1 MSERG
6 YSGSALAA
14 HGRAFK
20 LQRHLRG
27 LTLLEL
33 MVALALGLLVSGGII
48 ALFSATSQTSR
59 VQAALSRVQENGRFA
74 MGRMEADLRMAGA
87 LFRQTAGT
95 QNWMP
100 QTQSALLPHNA
111 ILVNATSFVLRDM
124 GTETG
129 RLPGWTATEVYPLS
143 AAYFMRGYECGTGT
157 CVPAVPTGSNGFP
170 VAGTAVGN
178 RVVGTDALTIKYV
191 RGIGWSYAVPANAT
205 GYGAAFLVDM
215 TSGDGNFNFVTNDL
229 VLVSD
234 CSGSSPMVFRA
245 AVVGAT
251 ITPAPGSLIEPGRLR
266 PGTGQASCD
275 ARLFNFSRDFVSVS
289 YWLQL
294 AADTNPD
301 AVGRLIPT
309 LMRAENGVAQ
319 EVAQGVERLDFLYG
333 VAVMS
338 NGGMAYLDATQVSAS
353 SNAANCP
360 PPSSDFA
367 RTYVAPFTWREPSCL
382 WRSLRSI
389 EAHGLFNTVDEFGV
403 ASGQDMAYWYSVD
416 GGTGPVTPGAT
427 MPVTGRPAGRMIRRE
442 FVSLVSIRN
451 GSN

>member
-1 MSERG
+1 MSKRG
-6 YSGSALAA
+6 YSVGAA
-14 HGRAFK
+14 IPRSQAFRR
-20 LQRHLRG
+20 QRG

-33 MVALALGLLVSGGII
+33 MVALVLGLLVSGGIV
-48 ALFSATSQTSR
+48 ALFSATSQTNR

-87 LFRQTAGT
+87 MFRQTAGT
-95 QNWMP
+95 KNWMP
-100 QTQSALLPHNA
+100 RTESALLPRNA
-111 ILVNATSFVLRDM
+111 VLVNATGFVVRDM

-129 RLPGWTATEVYPLS
+129 RLAGWTNAEVYPLS

-157 CVPAVPTGSNGFP
+157 CTPAVPTGANGFP
-170 VAGTAVGN
+170 VAGTALGN
-178 RVVGTDALTIKYV
+178 RVVGTDVLTLKYV
-191 RGIGWSYAVPANAT
+191 RGIGWSYTVPANAT
-205 GYGAAFLVDM
+205 GYGAVFAVDT
-215 TSGDGNFNFVTNDL
+215 TSGDGAYNFVTGDL

-245 AVVGAT
+245 TVAGAT
-251 ITPAPGSLIEPGRLR
+251 ITPAAGSLIQPGQLR
-266 PGTGQASCD
+266 PGTGDANCD

-294 AADTNPD
+294 AADANPD

-309 LMRAENGVAQ
+309 LMRSENGVAQ

-333 VAVMS
+333 VAMMS

-353 SNAANCP
+353 SNAVNCP
-360 PPSSDFA
+360 QPSSDFE
-367 RTYVAPFTWREPSCL
+367 RVFVAPYTWREPACL

-389 EAHGLFNTVDEFGV
+389 EAHGLFNTVDEFG
-403 ASGQDMAYWYSVD
+403 AMSGPDMAYWYSVD
-416 GGTGPVTPGAT
+416 GGSGPVTPGAT
-427 MPVTGRPAGRMIRRE
+427 MPVTGRPTGRMIRRE

>member
-1 MSERG
+1 MNERG
-6 YSGSALAA
+6 HSESAAA
-14 HGRAFK
+14 ARSQAFK
-20 LQRHLRG
+20 LQQRQRG

-33 MVALALGLLVSGGII
+33 MVALALGLLVSGGIV

-87 LFRQTAGT
+87 LFRQTAST

-100 QTQSALLPHNA
+100 QPQSALLPHNS
-111 ILVNATSFVLRDM
+111 IVVNATGFVVGDM

-129 RLPGWTATEVYPLS
+129 RLAGWTAAEVYPLS
-143 AAYFMRGYECGTGT
+143 AAYFMRGYECGTGACT
-157 CVPAVPTGSNGFP
+157 PAVPVGSNGLP
-170 VAGTAVGN
+170 AAGAAVGN
-178 RVVGTDALTIKYV
+178 RVVGTDVLTLKYV
-191 RGIGWSYAVPANAT
+191 RGIGWSYAVPANAS
-205 GYGAAFLVDM
+205 GYGAVFTVDM
-215 TSGDGNFNFVTNDL
+215 TSGDGTYNFATDDL

-234 CSGSSPMVFRA
+234 CSGASPMVFRA
-245 AVVGAT
+245 VVAGAVV
-251 ITPAPGSLIEPGRLR
+251 TPKPGSLIEPTQLR
-266 PGTGQASCD
+266 PETGEGSCD

-309 LMRAENGVAQ
+309 LMRSENGVAQ

-338 NGGMAYLDATQVSAS
+338 NGGMAYLDAAQVSAG

-367 RTYVAPFTWREPSCL
+367 RTFVTPYTWREPGCL

-389 EAHGLFNTVDEFGV
+389 EVHGLFNTVDEFGV
-403 ASGQDMAYWYSVD
+403 MSGQDMAYWYSVD